1 MEALV
6 QMMFVSTVHCTK
18 FSENSSTHGP
28 VTPGSYLISVEQP
41 GVWLTE
47 QLIEAG
53 DKDIPRDVQVRKL
66 GSLALRLTS
75 ASNQPAAGVRVEL
88 ESVESGVKL
97 SDWIQRGLVSILG
110 GELVTDAGG
119 LAQVDGLP
127 HGDYL
132 VRVTSTAGSLVAG
145 RVSVQP
151 GPVTNAELRI
161 P

>member
-1 MEALV
+1 
-6 QMMFVSTVHCTK
+6 MFTTDPAGIVRY
-18 FSENSSTHGP
+18 GP

-75 ASNQPAAGVRVEL
+75 SSNQSAVGVRVEL
-88 ESVESGVKL
+88 ESAESGAKL
-97 SDWIQRGLVSILG
+97 SDWIQRGLVSVAG
-110 GELVTDAGG
+110 GVLITDASG
-119 LAQVDGLP
+119 LAQIDGIP
-127 HGDYL
+127 HGEYL
-132 VRVTSTAGSLVAG
+132 VRVASQAGSLVCG
-145 RVSVQP
+145 RVTVQP
-151 GPVTNAELRI
+151 SAMTAAELRI